1 MSFLKKNGQQKWV
14 KEVKG
19 RKYIP
24 GYWYTYVERVSK
36 YVPSTSGG
44 NIYGAKPDIEERS
57 PIYIYWDW
65 DWDDKGYSQ
74 LIVDY

>member
-24 GYWYTYVERVSK
+24 GYWYTYNEYVPK
-36 YVPSTSGG
+36 YVSGG
-44 NIYGAKPDIEERS
+44 NGGPTTPNMTGGGAIFFPQWYLPPFIV
-57 PIYIYWDW
+57 
-65 DWDDKGYSQ
+65 GY
-74 LIVDY
+74 

>member
-24 GYWYTYVERVSK
+24 GYWYTYEERVRK
-36 YVPSTSGG
+36 YVSGTSSGD
-44 NIYGAKPDIEERS
+44 IFGAKPDIERR
-57 PIYIYWDW
+57 PDIYIYWN
-65 DWDDKGYSQ
+65 GVEFLQ
-74 LIVDY
+74 INMDY

>member
-24 GYWYTYVERVSK
+24 GYWYTYEERVRK
-36 YVPSTSGG
+36 YVSGTSSG
-44 NIYGAKPDIEERS
+44 NTFVAKPDIEKR
-57 PIYIYWDW
+57 PVIHIYWD
-65 DWDDKGYSQ
+65 GGNYSQ
-74 LIVDY
+74 LILDY